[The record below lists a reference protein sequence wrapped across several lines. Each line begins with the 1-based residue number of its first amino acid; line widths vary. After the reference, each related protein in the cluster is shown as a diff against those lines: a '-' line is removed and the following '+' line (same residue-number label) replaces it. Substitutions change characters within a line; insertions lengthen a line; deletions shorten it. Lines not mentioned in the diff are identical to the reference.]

1 MPAIITD
8 QYRILNAETFIDS
21 FVGIGTTGKN
31 NYYTFLAHP
40 KPDNVADGIG
50 YGDNSWPTRTPDPI
64 DNFDEEN
71 RYHDSMLFLK
81 KITPSDV
88 RRVIPRINWQSG
100 TVYEMYRNNYSA
112 NNRTS
117 QSSNSGLYG
126 SDYYVLTSEFKV
138 YLCINNGSSPEN
150 EGKGKT
156 SKVEPTHTSTTVP
169 PVAEGDDSDGY
180 QWKYLYTIAPSDIVK
195 FVTDSYIPLP
205 EKWGDITTKAL
216 KDAAID
222 GKLETIIVKRAGS
235 VSINGQDG
243 DIIGV
248 PIIGDG
254 SGGTATIKVAGGV
267 VDSIKLSDTN
277 SRDYTYAVVDL
288 YKNFEF
294 TIDNQTKKVDSLG
307 EGDNQPIFEV
317 IIPPKGGHGADIYR
331 ELGGYRVMIYTKF
344 DNNPTDRG
352 DYVVGNSFSRVGIVK
367 DPLDSAGTSVLNK
380 RTATSLGALKLTP
393 PSGSTTQLSNVV
405 YRPNARITQY
415 SDDSTLGIGTAVAYV
430 ASWDNTT
437 GVLKYYQPV
446 GFSTISVYS
455 KQLKDFVGL
464 STAIT
469 GATHIEGSGQTV
481 DNLVVDTT
489 FNGESVRVGQ
499 RDESLGQA
507 FINGV
512 SSSEIK
518 KYSGEIIYIDNRAEV
533 TRTTSQKEE
542 VKIVIEF

>member
-40 KPDNVADGIG
+40 EPDNTSDGIG
-50 YGDNSWPTRTPDPI
+50 YGDATWPTKTPDPI
-64 DNFDEEN
+64 DSFDEEN

-81 KITPSDV
+81 KVTPSDV

-112 NNRTS
+112 FNRTS
-117 QSSNSGLYG
+117 QSATSGLYG
-126 SDYYVLTSEFKV
+126 SSYYVVTSEFKV

-150 EGKGKT
+150 DGKGRT

-169 PVAEGDDSDGY
+169 PRDESVDSDNY

-195 FVTDSYIPLP
+195 FVTDDYIPLP
-205 EKWGDITTKAL
+205 EKWGDISTKAV
-216 KDAAID
+216 KDASVN
-222 GKLETIIVKRAGS
+222 GKLETIIIKNAGTAT
-235 VSINGQDG
+235 INSGNG
-243 DIIGV
+243 DIDGV

-254 SGGTATIKVAGGV
+254 SGGKATLTVAGGV

-277 SRDYTYAVVDL
+277 SKDYTYAVVDL
-288 YKNFEF
+288 YSGFESG
-294 TIDNQTKKVDSLG
+294 TNKVTSVG
-307 EGDNQPIFEV
+307 ENENQPIFEV

-331 ELGGYRVMIYTKF
+331 ELGGYRVMIYSKF
-344 DNNPTDRG
+344 DNNVNDKG
-352 DYVVGNSFSRVGIVK
+352 DYIIGNSFSRVGVIK
-367 DPLDSAGTSVLNK
+367 DPLDIAGTSVLNK
-380 RTATSLGALKLTP
+380 RTATSLGALKLKVP
-393 PSGSTTQLSNVV
+393 DNSSTLLSNVV
-405 YRPNARITQY
+405 YKPNTRITQF
-415 SDDSTLGIGTAVAYV
+415 SNDAAAGIGTAVGYV
-430 ASWDNTT
+430 ASWDSTT

-446 GFSTISVYS
+446 GFSTQSLYG
-455 KQLKDFVGL
+455 KELKNFVGV

-469 GATHIEGSGQTV
+469 GATHIQVGSTV
-481 DNLVVDTT
+481 DNLVVDTS
-489 FNGESVRVGQ
+489 FNGESVVIGQ
-499 RDESLGQA
+499 REESLSQT

-512 SSSEIK
+512 ASPEIK
-518 KYSGEIIYIDNRAEV
+518 KFSGEIIYIDNRAV
-533 TRTTSQKEE
+533 ITRTASQKEE